1 MKRQQWLAVKAE
13 AGKSRA
19 HGWPTMQMAQ
29 LVNSADQIEK
39 IRRMILKL
47 ASFLK
52 STGAIANIVILSFAT
67 FLGAALSAS
76 EQKAGDGDVRE
87 VSSSSLS
94 KISANIAEQYPSVR
108 ALALVQGNCVV
119 FEYYRKDI
127 DTETQS
133 PVYSVTKSVL
143 SILVGIAIDEGFLR
157 LDEKLSEVFPEE
169 FDEKVDPL
177 ARDITVR
184 DLLTMTD
191 GFEAGGWGHFK
202 VGAGVSGKPKIWR
215 WMLNRRVNYP
225 GGAHFRYDGIGS
237 DLLSV
242 VLSTVIK
249 QSAADFAK
257 QKLFGPLHIDNYT
270 WHSDTEGYLYGES
283 GLYLT
288 ARDMAKIGILYLQ
301 NGRWGDVQVVSAAYA
316 RDSTTKH
323 NDGGPPVKSAYGY
336 QWWIN
341 ESGTDLAAFF
351 AAGQKSQLIY
361 VVPKRDLVFSVA
373 ADSIPGG
380 RQKFIDNVV
389 LPAAIGL
396 SEPLRCVAPGAQ

>member
-1 MKRQQWLAVKAE
+1 
-13 AGKSRA
+13 
-19 HGWPTMQMAQ
+19 
-29 LVNSADQIEK
+29 
-39 IRRMILKL
+39 MILKP

-52 STGAIANIVILSFAT
+52 STAAIANIVVLSFAT
-67 FLGAALSAS
+67 FLGAAHSAS

-87 VSSSSLS
+87 VSSSPLS
-94 KISANIAEQYPSVR
+94 KISATIAEQYPSVR
-108 ALALVQGNCVV
+108 ALALAQGNCVV

-127 DTETQS
+127 DAETPS
-133 PVYSVTKSVL
+133 PVHSVTKSVL

-157 LDEKLSEVFPEE
+157 LDEKLSEVFPKE

-184 DLLTMTD
+184 DLLTKTE
-191 GFEAGGWGHFK
+191 GFEEGDVPFKIGAEIK
-202 VGAGVSGKPKIWR
+202 VGAGVSGKSEIWR
-215 WMLNRRVNYP
+215 WMLNRRVKYP
-225 GGAHFRYDGIGS
+225 GGAHFRYDLIGS
-237 DLLSV
+237 HLLSI
-242 VLSTVIK
+242 VLSTAIK

-301 NGRWGDVQVVSAAYA
+301 HGRWGDVQVVSAAYA

-341 ESGTDLAAFF
+341 ETGTDLAEFF
-351 AAGQKSQLIY
+351 AAGSKSQLIY
-361 VVPKRDLVFSVA
+361 VVPNRDLVFSVA

-380 RQKFIDNVV
+380 SRKFIDNVV

-396 SEPLRCVAPGAQ
+396 SEPVQCVAPGAQ